1 MTIDPACPE
10 VGGGPPGAGEFG
22 PVRGFS
28 TQNPQPLTES
38 SKVKAPQRIRQA
50 LSAASLAGSGRRL
63 QRGGCSGI
71 LKFARGEAWGIRH
84 TSWSLDGSR
93 RNRDACSAHV
103 FSGGRIRLRSGSR
116 LRRSRERF
124 LPRVHRHCARRR
136 SSCSTT
142 RSISCSGA
150 GLPVQISNCRA
161 PCCTNISTPLMT
173 AAPREWASFSKGVSI
188 GL

>member
-93 RNRDACSAHV
+93 RNQDACSAHV

-116 LRRSRERF
+116 LRSGQGRGFFHECTVTARGAAVHVPQPAASRVQVRACPSRSRTAA
-124 LPRVHRHCARRR
+124 LPVAQTSRRR
-136 SSCSTT
+136 
-142 RSISCSGA
+142 
-150 GLPVQISNCRA
+150 
-161 PCCTNISTPLMT
+161 
-173 AAPREWASFSKGVSI
+173 
-188 GL
+188 